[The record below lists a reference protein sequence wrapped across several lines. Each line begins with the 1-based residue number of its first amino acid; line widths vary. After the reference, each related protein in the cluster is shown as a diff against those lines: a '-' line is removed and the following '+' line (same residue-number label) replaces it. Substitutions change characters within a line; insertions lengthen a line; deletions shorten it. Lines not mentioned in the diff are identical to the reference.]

1 MIAGAVYVT
10 FAGLA
15 HSDVLLGLLG
25 ASVIYSSAVTTQ
37 IACWL
42 KDPTS
47 LACIPAKQVVVAAAS
62 ELNPEDMRPAPGRL
76 AVEPPTTGWIGQP
89 LTLRIAAA
97 GGSALRSDRSVRKII
112 RTNG

>member
-10 FAGLA
+10 FAGIGPQRRVAWAARSQRDLFVA
-15 HSDVLLGLLG
+15 
-25 ASVIYSSAVTTQ
+25 AVTTQ

-76 AVEPPTTGWIGQP
+76 AVEPPTIGWIGQP

-97 GGSALRSDRSVRKII
+97 GESALRSVVQAR
-112 RTNG
+112 